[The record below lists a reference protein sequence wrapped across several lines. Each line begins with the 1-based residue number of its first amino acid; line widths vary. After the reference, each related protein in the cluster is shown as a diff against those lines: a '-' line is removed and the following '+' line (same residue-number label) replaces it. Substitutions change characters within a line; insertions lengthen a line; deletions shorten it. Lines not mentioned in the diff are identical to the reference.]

1 MKKIIILISTL
12 LIISCNKDDSSKVT
26 PPENEVNISFE
37 TVAIGINGNFP
48 PILKDTLPSKGI
60 GFHFTNQSDWQDF
73 KSKYLDLFLDRV
85 VYQKNIDFND
95 QDILA
100 LIYNP
105 SDGNPYIEIKRII
118 NTDSTINI
126 YYEYLAIGDS
136 YSFDQ
141 PYHIVKTK
149 KLNKKII
156 YIQQ

>member
-1 MKKIIILISTL
+1 MRKIIIVIS
-12 LIISCNKDDSSKVT
+12 IVFVYSCNKENTSKNT
-26 PPENEVNISFE
+26 TPENEISIDFE
-37 TVAIGINGNFP
+37 TIAIGLNGNFP
-48 PILKDTLPSKGI
+48 PILKDTLLSKGI

-105 SDGNPYIEIKRII
+105 SDGNPYIEIKKII

-141 PYHIVKTK
+141 PYHIVKIK
-149 KLNKKII
+149 KFNKKII
-156 YIQQ
+156 FIQQ